1 MEQIILFQD
10 KTIKETVND
19 TELILQQHLEKRE
32 YKETKKT
39 ITSNETAPKK
49 ILHQRKFRNCNSLKL
64 KPKPILKLKKFAEET
79 GNTENP

>member
-1 MEQIILFQD
+1 MEQIVSIQD
-10 KTIKETVND
+10 KTIEETVND

-32 YKETKKT
+32 YEEIKKT

-64 KPKPILKLKKFAEET
+64 KPKPILKVNKFAEET
-79 GNTENP
+79 GNTENL